1 MEAEQFKLI
10 DTAIGMIFVYLIVAI
25 AVTAGVELIAS
36 MLRLRSVNL
45 VQGLLTMLGET
56 PAASP
61 RGAGGLRSRLA
72 GWFIGHSKVDNPAK
86 PVVGNE
92 AAAAPPD
99 SLTAQV
105 LRHPLISDLAVG
117 DRVAP
122 RIDPKLFATAL
133 VAVLNDVKN
142 NEKPFDDIN
151 KAFANIGEL
160 VGSISN
166 TAVKERLTPIVAQAQ
181 ATATEETAKAQAGL
195 NAIAKWYDQ
204 AMSQASDWYKTRIQG
219 VTLALAAL
227 VVVSC
232 NIDSVRVAEAL
243 WSDGALRQSFAQQ
256 AVAAAGDPNYL
267 NSACPPDPNGAKAVE
282 SVDCQGKALRAAI
295 QQLNG
300 LPVGWRSV
308 DYSGGYAASARALAG
323 HIPGWLLTIA
333 AASLGAPFWFGLLQR
348 AAPLRKSDSDS
359 SGK

>member
-45 VQGLLTMLGET
+45 VQGLLTMFGES
-56 PAASP
+56 PAAAP
-61 RGAGGLRSRLA
+61 QGAGGLRSRFA
-72 GWFIGHSKVDNPAK
+72 GWIIGHSKVRNPAK
-86 PVVGNE
+86 AVVGNE
-92 AAAAPPD
+92 AATAPPD

-105 LRHPLISDLAVG
+105 LKHPLINDLAVG

-122 RIDPKLFATAL
+122 RINPQLFATAL
-133 VAVLNDVKN
+133 VAVLNDAKN
-142 NEKPFDDIN
+142 NEKPFDDVN

-160 VGSISN
+160 VGSITN
-166 TAVKERLTPIVAQAQ
+166 TAVKDRLTPIIAQAQ
-181 ATATEETAKAQAGL
+181 ATTAEEAAKAQAAVD
-195 NAIAKWYDQ
+195 AIARWYDQ
-204 AMSQASDWYKTRIQG
+204 AMSQASDWYKTRIQT
-219 VTLALAAL
+219 VTLALATL
-227 VVVSC
+227 IVVSC
-232 NIDSVRVAEAL
+232 NIDSVRIAEAL

-256 AVAAAGDPNYL
+256 AVAAAGNPDFVK
-267 NSACPPDPNGAKAVE
+267 SACPPDADGAKALE
-282 SVDCQGKALRAAI
+282 SVDCQGEALRTAI

-300 LPVGWRSV
+300 LPVGWRNV
-308 DYSGGYAASARALAG
+308 NDAKVFAAAMS

-333 AASLGAPFWFGLLQR
+333 AASLGAPFWFGVLQR
-348 AAPLRKSDSDS
+348 AAPLRKAETDS

>member
-1 MEAEQFKLI
+1 MEAEQLKLI

-25 AVTAGVELIAS
+25 AVTAGVELISS

-45 VQGLLTMLGET
+45 AQGLLTMFGES
-56 PAASP
+56 PATNP
-61 RGAGGLRSRLA
+61 EGAGRLRSRLA
-72 GWFIGHSKVDNPAK
+72 GWIIGHSKVENPAK
-86 PVVGNE
+86 AVVGNE
-92 AAAAPPD
+92 AATAPPD

-105 LRHPLISDLAVG
+105 LNHPLINDLAVG

-122 RIDPKLFATAL
+122 RIDPRLFATAL
-133 VAVLNDVKN
+133 VSVLNDVKN
-142 NEKPFDDIN
+142 NKKPFDDIN
-151 KAFANIGEL
+151 KAFANVGEL
-160 VGSISN
+160 VGSITN
-166 TAVKERLTPIVAQAQ
+166 TAVKDRLTPIIAQAQ
-181 ATATEETAKAQAGL
+181 ATATEETAKAQAAID
-195 NAIAKWYDQ
+195 AIAKWYDQ

-227 VVVSC
+227 IVVSC
-232 NIDSVRVAEAL
+232 NIDSVRIAEAL

-256 AVAAAGDPNYL
+256 AVAAAGNPDYL
-267 NSACPPDPNGAKAVE
+267 KSACPPDPDGVKAVE
-282 SVDCQGKALRAAI
+282 SVDCQGKALRTAI

-308 DYSGGYAASARALAG
+308 NYTGGFAAAAETVAL

-333 AASLGAPFWFGLLQR
+333 AAAMGAPFWFGLLQR
-348 AAPLRKSDSDS
+348 AAPLRKTESDS

>member
-1 MEAEQFKLI
+1 MEVEQFKLI

-45 VQGLLTMLGET
+45 VQGLLTMLGES
-56 PAASP
+56 PAADPKGS
-61 RGAGGLRSRLA
+61 RSLRSRLA
-72 GWFIGHSKVDNPAK
+72 GWIIGHSKVENPARA
-86 PVVGNE
+86 VVGSE
-92 AAAAPPD
+92 AAAAPAD

-105 LRHPLISDLAVG
+105 LNHPLISDLAVG

-122 RIDPKLFATAL
+122 RINPQLFATAL

-142 NEKPFDDIN
+142 NEKPFDDVN

-160 VGSISN
+160 VGSITN
-166 TAVKERLTPIVAQAQ
+166 TAVKARLTPIIAQAQ
-181 ATATEETAKAQAGL
+181 ATATEETDKAKAAVD
-195 NAIAKWYDQ
+195 AIAKWYDQ
-204 AMSQASDWYKTRIQG
+204 AMSQASDWYKARIQM

-227 VVVSC
+227 IVVGC
-232 NIDSVRVAEAL
+232 NIDSVRIAQAL
-243 WSDGALRQSFAQQ
+243 WSDGLLRESIAQQ
-256 AVAAAGDPNYL
+256 AVAAAGDPDYL
-267 NSACPPDPNGAKAVE
+267 KSACSPDSDGEKALE

-300 LPVGWRSV
+300 APVGWRQV
-308 DYSGGYAASARALAG
+308 DYAAATVATVIR

-348 AAPLRKSDSDS
+348 AAPLRRTESDS

>member
-56 PAASP
+56 PAAAP
-61 RGAGGLRSRLA
+61 QGAGRLRSRLA
-72 GWFIGHSKVDNPAK
+72 GWIIGHSKVDNPAK

-92 AAAAPPD
+92 AAAAPPE

-105 LRHPLISDLAVG
+105 LKHPLISDLAVG

-166 TAVKERLTPIVAQAQ
+166 AAVKDRLTPIVAQAQ
-181 ATATEETAKAQAGL
+181 ATATEEAAKAQAGL
-195 NAIAKWYDQ
+195 DAIARWYDQ

-232 NIDSVRVAEAL
+232 NIDSVRIAEAL
-243 WSDGALRQSFAQQ
+243 WSDGALRESFAQQ
-256 AVAAAGDPNYL
+256 AVVAAGNPDFVK
-267 NSACPPDPNGAKAVE
+267 SACPPDSDGAKALE
-282 SVDCQGKALRAAI
+282 SIDCQGKALRTAI

-300 LPVGWRSV
+300 LPVGWRSA
-308 DYSGGYAASARALAG
+308 DYTGDYAATASAAIG
-323 HIPGWLLTIA
+323 HAPGWLLTIA

-348 AAPLRKSDSDS
+348 ATPLRRTSDES